1 MFIITSWHKKTMS
14 TKQGQRGEER
24 ASRYLQ
30 HRGFSILDR
39 NIRLGRGELDIVA
52 RRGDLV
58 VFVEVKA
65 HKSRHASLLAMHPDK
80 CSRLQS
86 AAETWLSRHANL
98 AQCQC
103 RFDLIILTPRV
114 GLPTWVSPRIEHM
127 EDIIR

>member
-1 MFIITSWHKKTMS
+1 VDAASGQSGAMS
-14 TKQGQRGEER
+14 TKQGQLGEER

-30 HRGFSILDR
+30 HRGFAILDR

-52 RRGDLV
+52 KRGDLI

-65 HKSRHASLLAMHPDK
+65 HKSRQASLLSMHPDK

-86 AAETWLSRHANL
+86 AAETWLSRHMNL

-114 GLPTWVSPRIEHM
+114 GLPAWVSPRIEHM

>member
-1 MFIITSWHKKTMS
+1 MS
-14 TKQGQRGEER
+14 TKQGRRGEDR
-24 ASRYLQ
+24 AARYLQ
-30 HRGFSILDR
+30 HRGFTVLGR

-52 RRGDLV
+52 KRGDLI

-65 HKSRHASLLAMHPDK
+65 HQSRESSLLSMHADK

-86 AAETWLSRHANL
+86 AAETWLSRHLN
-98 AQCQC
+98 QSDCQC

-114 GLPTWVSPRIEHM
+114 GLPAWVPPRIEHM

>member
-1 MFIITSWHKKTMS
+1 MTTKK
-14 TKQGQRGEER
+14 GQLGEER
-24 ASRYLQ
+24 ASRYLR
-30 HRGFSILDR
+30 HRGFTILER

-52 RRGDLV
+52 KRDDLI

-65 HKSRHASLLAMHPDK
+65 HHSREASLLAMHPDK

-114 GLPTWVSPRIEHM
+114 GLPAWVMPRIEHM